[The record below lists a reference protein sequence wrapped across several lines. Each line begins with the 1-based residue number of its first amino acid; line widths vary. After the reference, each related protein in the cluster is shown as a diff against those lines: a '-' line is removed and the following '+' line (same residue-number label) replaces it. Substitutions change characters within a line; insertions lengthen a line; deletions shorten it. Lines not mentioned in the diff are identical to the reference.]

1 MSLTDRLATPPTR
14 IQGVFW
20 ATAAAVMMIGGGFG
34 WSLLLTQSDPE
45 ETVAR
50 AFIIGNII
58 ALLGFMPFLMGVYA
72 FIGRT
77 AAPVG
82 LLIAALVVLL
92 VRALA
97 ILPELWTVPE
107 VFYDNA
113 AWGYAFL
120 LVTGLAAGLAAV
132 AFLPQTEVARRPS
145 RIAVVGIGVGLFVA
159 LTLFAFAPYVAPVSA
174 VGLALAL
181 TFRRQRE
188 TPEPDAEA

>member
-14 IQGVFW
+14 VQGVFW
-20 ATAAAVMMIGGGFG
+20 ASLASVMMIAGGFG
-34 WSLLLTQSDPE
+34 WSLLLTESDPE

-58 ALLGFMPFLMGVYA
+58 ALLGFLPFLMGVYA
-72 FIGRT
+72 FIGRA

-82 LLIAALVVLL
+82 LLIAALVILL
-92 VRALA
+92 VRGLA
-97 ILPELWTVPE
+97 ILPELWTVPD

-132 AFLPQTEVARRPS
+132 AWLPQTEVARRPS

-181 TFRRQRE
+181 TFRRQQPVAVSDE
-188 TPEPDAEA
+188 D

>member
-1 MSLTDRLATPPTR
+1 MSPTDRLATPPTR
-14 IQGVFW
+14 VQGVFW
-20 ATAAAVMMIGGGFG
+20 ASLASFMMIAGGFG
-34 WSLLLTQSDPE
+34 WSLLLTESDPE
-45 ETVAR
+45 ETIAR

-58 ALLGFMPFLMGVYA
+58 ALLGFLPFLMGVYA
-72 FIGRT
+72 FIGRA

-82 LLIAALVVLL
+82 LLIAALVILL

-97 ILPELWTVPE
+97 ILPELWTVPD

-113 AWGYAFL
+113 AWGYVFL

-132 AFLPQTEVARRPS
+132 AWLPQTEVARRPS

-181 TFRRQRE
+181 TFRKQQ
-188 TPEPDAEA
+188 PVVAPDDD